1 MSDTGMGSLRPHRRG
16 PTAVLWER
24 LRHASTAHPPQQN
37 NPRRSR
43 RLPGAVAAVQRGVGP
58 VVVGDFPPSRDLPHT
73 VWRWWKAGVRPGQH
87 HLKALLDLV
96 DNLGLGHLF
105 TERGCMTAGSKTQTG
120 PNTCTAGDDA
130 ATDVAFPPVLALQR
144 HVAQLHH
151 SPFCT
156 GAGAHSDIEGSPA

>member
-1 MSDTGMGSLRPHRRG
+1 M
-16 PTAVLWER
+16 
-24 LRHASTAHPPQQN
+24 
-37 NPRRSR
+37 
-43 RLPGAVAAVQRGVGP
+43 
-58 VVVGDFPPSRDLPHT
+58 
-73 VWRWWKAGVRPGQH
+73 RPGQH

-130 ATDVAFPPVLALQR
+130 ATDVAFSPVLALQR

-151 SPFCT
+151 SLPYPLL
-156 GAGAHSDIEGSPA
+156 SLLSIRRDKSKS